1 MKKLKAKKFSLYEN
15 QNTKTQKHKNNINKD
30 NSLTLDVIF
39 VQTYNK
45 IYQKYFILMK
55 IIIKNKR

>member
-1 MKKLKAKKFSLYEN
+1 MKI
-15 QNTKTQKHKNNINKD
+15 KTQKHKNNINKD

-45 IYQKYFILMK
+45 IYQNILYFN
-55 IIIKNKR
+55 KNDNKK

>member
-1 MKKLKAKKFSLYEN
+1 MKI
-15 QNTKTQKHKNNINKD
+15 KTQKHKNNINKD